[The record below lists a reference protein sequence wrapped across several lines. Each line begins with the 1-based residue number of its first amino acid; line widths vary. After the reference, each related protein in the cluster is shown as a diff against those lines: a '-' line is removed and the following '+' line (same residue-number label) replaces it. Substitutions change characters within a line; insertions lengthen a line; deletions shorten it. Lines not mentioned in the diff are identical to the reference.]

1 MRRCTFVAVAILI
14 WMAAPMEAQD
24 GVRPG
29 LATGFTVENGNRL
42 GLAASLHVEVPVA
55 APLLDVRLE
64 GMFQQAR
71 FRDLFFMGSA
81 KLWPLASRPAFY
93 GIAGV
98 GTYLDNG
105 ANFTWSAGAGVD
117 LGTLSSAPLFLE
129 FRSFFARDQFS
140 TIWLGVNF

>member
-1 MRRCTFVAVAILI
+1 MRRCTLVTVAILL
-14 WMAAPMEAQD
+14 WMAAPVEAQD

-29 LATGFTVENGNRL
+29 FATGFTAENTNRM
-42 GLAASLHVEVPVA
+42 GLAASLQVEFPIA
-55 APLLDVRLE
+55 APLLDIRLE

-71 FRDLFFMGSA
+71 FRDLFLMVSA
-81 KLWPLASRPAFY
+81 KLSPLASRPAFY

-117 LGTLSSAPLFLE
+117 LGELSSVPLFME

-140 TIWLGVNF
+140 SIWLGVNF